1 MKNILITGVS
11 RGIGKLFSDAYR
23 VDNNVIGLSSADI
36 DFRKDFQPPLF
47 LKEMTFD
54 TVILNAGITNSY
66 WKTTTGKSD
75 WETMMAVNAFN
86 QIRFL
91 YELLPNIVGKI
102 AIISSNSGSIYHIQ
116 NVRSADFNDL
126 GYKFSKHVLNMAGVW
141 FSKKVSV
148 PVIILHP
155 GSILTYSP
163 PIDGKSYHSGA
174 VNVAKMID
182 IIENLTMK
190 DTGKFIN
197 YDKKPMYW

>member
-1 MKNILITGVS
+1 MSNILITGAS